1 MNLHEFQAKD
11 ILAGYGLPVP
21 AGAVAESAD
30 DAVAAARKIAAAR
43 FAVKAQVHAGGRGR
57 AGGVRMVDSFDA
69 VRAAAAELL
78 GTRLVTEQTGAEG
91 RAVGKVYVEAAVEAE
106 HVLYVAVLVNR
117 DQGAVALIGAKAG
130 GEDIEERAARNP
142 GIIEEMLLAPDGSG
156 RVADFNNFARQLGLK
171 GNAAK
176 EAGVLF
182 KSLAKAFVE
191 LDASLIEINPLAI
204 TANDDLLALDV
215 KMIIDDNALFR
226 HPDLN
231 GLRDV
236 DELDPVELKAQQ
248 AEINYVQM
256 DGDIGVVVNGAG
268 LALATLDLLRDA
280 GGAPA
285 NFMDIRTTAT
295 SLNIARGFDMLLE
308 NENVKA
314 VLVNVHG
321 GGLQRCDTV
330 AEGIGIS
337 MKRSGRTL
345 PIVLRF
351 AGNNADYGCTLLGNY
366 GVAYS
371 QANDMADA
379 VDRVT
384 ALVRKEAA

>member
-11 ILAGYGLPVP
+11 ILAGYGLSVP

-57 AGGVRMVDSFDA
+57 AGGVRMVESYDA
-69 VRAAAAELL
+69 VRAAAEELL
-78 GTRLVTEQTGAEG
+78 GTRLVTEQTGAAG
-91 RAVGKVYVEAAVEAE
+91 RAVRKVYVEAAVEAE

-117 DQGAVALIGAKAG
+117 DQGAVSLIGAKAG

-142 GIIEEMLLAPDGSG
+142 GIIEELLLAPDGTA
-156 RVADFNNFARQLGLK
+156 RAADFNAFARRLGLK
-171 GNAAK
+171 GDLAK
-176 EAGVLF
+176 EAGTLF
-182 KSLAKAFVE
+182 KSLTRAFVE
-191 LDASLIEINPLAI
+191 LDASLIEINPLAVM
-204 TANDDLLALDV
+204 AGDDLLALDV
-215 KMIIDDNALFR
+215 KMVLDDNALFR
-226 HPDLN
+226 HGELD

-236 DELDPVELKAQQ
+236 DELDPVELKAQES
-248 AEINYVQM
+248 EINYVQM

-295 SLNIARGFDMLLE
+295 SLDIARGFDLLLE
-308 NENVKA
+308 NDTVRA

-330 AEGIGIS
+330 AEGIGIA
-337 MKRSGRTL
+337 MKRSGRAR

-351 AGNNADYGCTLLGNY
+351 AGNNADFGRTLLDNY
-366 GVAYS
+366 GVAYT
-371 QANDMADA
+371 QAADMADA

-384 ALVRKEAA
+384 ALVRQEAA